1 MRLLYIDIDT
11 LRADHLGCYGYH
23 RNTSPNIDRMA
34 AGGVRFD
41 NCFASDAPCLPSRA
55 GMFMGRHG
63 IHTGV
68 VNHGGTSADPLPEGA
83 GRGFQNSARLWHWP
97 MVMSRGGK
105 YTVSVS
111 PYAERHGHERADQVV
126 PVALDWL
133 DRNGKNDDWFL
144 HVNCW
149 DPHTPYRTPMDYGNP
164 FENDPPP
171 AWITGEIIA
180 RGREGYG
187 PNSPLE
193 VMCFNGLESLKE
205 GQHPR
210 LPRQM
215 KTVADFKKWIDGY
228 DTGIHYADMHV
239 GLILDKLAELGV
251 LDDTAVLVSADHG
264 ENQGELNIYGD
275 HHTADIITSRVP
287 CILKWPGVEPG
298 VREGLHYQSDIAA
311 TTLELWGMKVPASWD
326 GHSFAGAFGASED
339 AGREFLVA
347 SQCAWSCQR
356 MVRWGKYALIRTYHT
371 GLKQF
376 PSVMLFD
383 VEADPHLE
391 RNLRDEDQADVD
403 RGLAMLERWEF
414 EMMQTSE
421 YDIDPLWQVIREGG
435 PLHTRN
441 QIPSYCERL
450 RKTGRAHHADF
461 LERQGGRPIDL

>member
-23 RNTSPNIDRMA
+23 RNTSPNIDRIA
-34 AGGVRFD
+34 ASGVRFD
-41 NCFASDAPCLPSRA
+41 NCFNSDAPCLPSRA

-63 IHTGV
+63 IHTGI

-111 PYAERHGHERADQVV
+111 PYAERHSAWWFYAGFREMHNTGLCGHERADQVV

-133 DRNGKNDDWFL
+133 GRNGKNDDWFL

-171 AWITGEIIA
+171 AWITDEIIA
-180 RGREGYG
+180 RHRQGYG
-187 PNSPLE
+187 PHSASE
-193 VMCFNGLESLKE
+193 VQNWRGLEDGKW
-205 GQHPR
+205 PR

-215 KTVADFKKWIDGY
+215 KTAADFKKWIDGY

-239 GLILDKLAELGV
+239 GLILEKLAELGV
-251 LDDTAVLVSADHG
+251 LDDTAILVSSDHG

-287 CILKWPGVEPG
+287 CVLKWPGVEPG
-298 VREGLHYQSDIAA
+298 VRDGLHYQSDIAA

-326 GHSFAGAFGASED
+326 GRSFAGAFGASED

-356 MVRWGKYALIRTYHT
+356 MV
-371 GLKQF
+371 
-376 PSVMLFD
+376 
-383 VEADPHLE
+383 LE
-391 RNLRDEDQADVD
+391 RNLAGEDRADVD
-403 RGLAMLERWEF
+403 RGLAMLEQWEF

-435 PLHTRN
+435 PLHTRGMLE
-441 QIPSYCERL
+441 PYCERL
-450 RKTGRAHHADF
+450 RKTGRAHHAEF
-461 LERQGGRPIDL
+461 LERQGGRPIDM